1 MHHNRSAPRPRTG
14 IASNPKR
21 TKKCR
26 PERRDGKKKG
36 KENERF
42 DSNSTNWNPD
52 FETRRKLNLDDWN
65 KPYVESSTFVRYDD
79 ESLIQAFMID
89 RNEPEACQPQ
99 ADKVDG
105 FCGKNGIA
113 DCPKDHLVIM
123 LDDRSCEL
131 GNERSRGN
139 IGVFTPLTALEELQK
154 PASRP
159 E

>member
-1 MHHNRSAPRPRTG
+1 MRLNRSAPRARTG
-14 IASNPKR
+14 IVSNPKR
-21 TKKCR
+21 TKSVDQKGGM
-26 PERRDGKKKG
+26 GKKKG
-36 KENERF
+36 KENEGV

-52 FETRRKLNLDDWN
+52 FETRRELKLDDWN
-65 KPYVESSTFVRYDD
+65 KPYVESSNFVRYDD

-105 FCGKNGIA
+105 FCGKNGID
-113 DCPKDHLVIM
+113 DCPEDHLVII
-123 LDDRSCEL
+123 LDDRSCEP

-139 IGVFTPLTALEELQK
+139 IGIFTPLTALEELHK